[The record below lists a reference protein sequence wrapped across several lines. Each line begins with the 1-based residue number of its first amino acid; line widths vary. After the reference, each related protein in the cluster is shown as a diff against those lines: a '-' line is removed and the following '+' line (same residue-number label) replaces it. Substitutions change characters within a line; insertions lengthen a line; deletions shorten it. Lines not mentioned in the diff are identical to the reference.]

1 MSPESVSADANNDTT
16 SDAATTAPAP
26 RAKLSTLFGNAELL
40 VVTLLGIVSV
50 FTAHVSFE
58 ASLYDGENGRNLSMG
73 QSATAEAES
82 LYLEGNQQYVQDGAT
97 LARLTEIDVERK
109 SDDAA
114 VAELAAEKY
123 DALYFVAVGEDL
135 GGAIERAAALDESEP
150 EFYHSPLDDE
160 EYQTALFGAYAE
172 KSAEAAEYVEAAG
185 KLNTYGD
192 KLTLSTVLMAISLFL
207 LGIAAVVNAR
217 RTQYALIGIGG
228 AIFLGAASF
237 AMTIPFTWV

>member
-1 MSPESVSADANNDTT
+1 MSTDSPAVDGTPEATAEGT
-16 SDAATTAPAP
+16 AASAP
-26 RAKLSTLFGNAELL
+26 RLRLSTLFGNAEML

-50 FTAHVSFE
+50 FTAYVSFE

-73 QSATAEAES
+73 QTATAEAES

-97 LARLTEIDVERK
+97 LARLTEIDVERN
-109 SDDAA
+109 SDDPAIA
-114 VAELAAEKY
+114 QLASDKY
-123 DALYFVAVGEDL
+123 EALFFVAVSEDL
-135 GGAIERAAALDESEP
+135 GGAIDRAAALDQSEP
-150 EFYHSPLDDE
+150 GFYHSPLDDE
-160 EYQTALFGAYAE
+160 AYQAALFGAYAS
-172 KSAEAAEYVEAAG
+172 KADEAVGYVEAAG